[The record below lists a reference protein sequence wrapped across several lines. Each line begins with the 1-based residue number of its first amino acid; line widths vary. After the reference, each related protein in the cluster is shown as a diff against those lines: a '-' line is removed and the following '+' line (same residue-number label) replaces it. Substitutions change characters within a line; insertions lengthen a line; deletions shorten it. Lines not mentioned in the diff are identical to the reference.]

1 MYEMKGPRLARWVR
15 QRLVT

>member
-1 MYEMKGPRLARWVR
+1 MYEMKGPRLALRAR